1 MLGTTWLDIRET
13 DLKISLEKKEAAGL
27 SKSPQ
32 AVVRTLCFILC
43 SMKLSDFEQEVLGA
57 DLN

>member
-1 MLGTTWLDIRET
+1 MREA
-13 DLKISLEKKEAAGL
+13 DRSEDKFREKEAAGL

-32 AVVRTLCFILC
+32 AVVRSLCFILC
-43 SMKLSDFEQEVLGA
+43 GRKLSDFEQEVSGA